1 VAKNR
6 EDRLMIDFKKQID
19 AKSFETMADIQDVL
33 NEQRKLL
40 LSGNLDIDSLLLSN
54 EAIAEAAGV
63 QLDAQFQSSEQIA

>member
-1 VAKNR
+1 
-6 EDRLMIDFKKQID
+6 MIDFKKQID
-19 AKSFETMADIQDVL
+19 AKSFEAMADLQDVI

-63 QLDAQFQSSEQIA
+63 QLDAAFQSSEQVA

>member
-1 VAKNR
+1 
-6 EDRLMIDFKKQID
+6 MIDFKKQID
-19 AKSFETMADIQDVL
+19 AKSFEAMADLQDVI

-63 QLDAQFQSSEQIA
+63 QLDASFQSSESVA

>member
-19 AKSFETMADIQDVL
+19 AKSFEAMADLQDVV

-63 QLDAQFQSSEQIA
+63 QLDAQFQSGETVA

>member
-1 VAKNR
+1 
-6 EDRLMIDFKKQID
+6 MIDFKKQID
-19 AKSFETMADIQDVL
+19 AKSFEAMADLQDVI

-63 QLDAQFQSSEQIA
+63 QLDASFQSSEPVA

>member
-1 VAKNR
+1 
-6 EDRLMIDFKKQID
+6 MIDYKKQID
-19 AKSFETMADIQDVL
+19 AKSFEAMADLQDVI

-63 QLDAQFQSSEQIA
+63 QLDATFQSSEPVA

>member
-1 VAKNR
+1 
-6 EDRLMIDFKKQID
+6 MIDYKKQID
-19 AKSFETMADIQDVL
+19 AKSFEAMADLQDVI

-63 QLDAQFQSSEQIA
+63 QLEAQFQPGEPVA

>member
-1 VAKNR
+1 
-6 EDRLMIDFKKQID
+6 MIDFKKQVD

-63 QLDAQFQSSEQIA
+63 QLDAQFQSSESAS

>member
-1 VAKNR
+1 
-6 EDRLMIDFKKQID
+6 MIDFKKQID
-19 AKSFETMADIQDVL
+19 AKSFEAMADLQDVV

-63 QLDAQFQSSEQIA
+63 QLDAAFQSSEPVA

>member
-1 VAKNR
+1 
-6 EDRLMIDFKKQID
+6 MIDFKKQID
-19 AKSFETMADIQDVL
+19 AKSFEAMADLQDVI

-63 QLDAQFQSSEQIA
+63 QLDAAFQSSESVA

>member
-1 VAKNR
+1 
-6 EDRLMIDFKKQID
+6 MIDFKKQID
-19 AKSFETMADIQDVL
+19 AKSFEAMADLQDVV

-63 QLDAQFQSSEQIA
+63 QLDAAFQSSESVA

>member
-1 VAKNR
+1 MAKNR

>member
-1 VAKNR
+1 
-6 EDRLMIDFKKQID
+6 MIDFKKQID
-19 AKSFETMADIQDVL
+19 AKSFEAMADLQDVI

-63 QLDAQFQSSEQIA
+63 QLDATFQSSEPVA